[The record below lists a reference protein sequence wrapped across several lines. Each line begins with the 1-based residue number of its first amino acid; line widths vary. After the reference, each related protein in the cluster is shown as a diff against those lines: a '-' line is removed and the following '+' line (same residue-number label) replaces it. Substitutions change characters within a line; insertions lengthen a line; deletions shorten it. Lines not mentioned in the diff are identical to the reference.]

1 MKKRI
6 LAILLVMVIIYLS
19 VACKQDKEVNV
30 LLPPEKGE
38 DVTFK
43 TSNLIYQNDGSTVYS
58 IGGVGSLFTFSNG
71 MLSINDNGEIRIYEI
86 SYDEIPLTNEEFK
99 KQFQGRD
106 EIPEISSYKNILQY
120 NLCTSTN
127 ELPGYR
133 LYVLDGQYW
142 IGTLYKNSI
151 WRIVSID
158 IDK

>member
-6 LAILLVMVIIYLS
+6 LAILLVMVIIFLS

-43 TSNLIYQNDGSTVYS
+43 TSSLIYQNDGSTVYS
-58 IGGVGSLFTFSNG
+58 IGGIGSLFTFSND
-71 MLSINDNGEIRIYEI
+71 MLSINDNGEIRTYEI
-86 SYDEIPLTNEEFK
+86 SYDEVPLTIEGFK
-99 KQFQGRD
+99 KQFQGRN

-127 ELPGYR
+127 DLPGYR
-133 LYVLDGQYW
+133 LYMLDGQYW